1 MSKTPKS
8 PKERRTHTK
17 EFKREAVALAE
28 RQGVAQTARDL
39 GLAECLIYQW
49 RHQVADHGQGAF
61 PASAEAN
68 SVEAE
73 LARLRREN
81 AQLREERD
89 ILKKAATYFARESE

>member
-1 MSKTPKS
+1 MSNTPKK
-8 PKERRTHTK
+8 PDARRSHSK
-17 EFKREAVALAE
+17 EFKRETVALAE
-28 RQGVAQTARDL
+28 RQGVSQTARDL
-39 GLAECLIYQW
+39 GLAESLIYQW
-49 RHQVADHGQGAF
+49 RHQLADDGTAAF
-61 PASAEAN
+61 PKSIGEQ